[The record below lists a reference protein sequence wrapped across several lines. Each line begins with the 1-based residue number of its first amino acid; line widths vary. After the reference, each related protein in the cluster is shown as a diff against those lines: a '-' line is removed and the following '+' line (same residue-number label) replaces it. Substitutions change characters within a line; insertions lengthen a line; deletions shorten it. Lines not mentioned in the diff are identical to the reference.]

1 MWNMEEKKIQGFE
14 QAVRVLPLRLRQEAM
29 ALPEE
34 QRARVE
40 ELRLRWGRPMAAVL
54 PEGERPLGGEPV
66 TGQEL
71 EQLLEL
77 ASRASFHTVAD
88 QLRRGYLTV
97 EGGHRVGLCGT
108 AVVRDGEL
116 RGLRRLSSAA
126 VRVARQAVGAARPV
140 SDRLL
145 RREGTLYSTLILA
158 PPGAGKTT
166 LLRDLIRAASDGEGM
181 TPHRVGVAD
190 ERGEVAA
197 LWNGRPQLEV
207 GARTDVLEGC
217 PKALALMLLLRAMN
231 PQVLAADEIT
241 APEDVRALISA
252 AAELGCIAA
261 GGTEEQRCAVRE
273 YARCIGRAFQ
283 IQDDILDVT
292 STDQE
297 LGKSVGSDRANEKNT
312 FVTVLGLERSRALVE
327 ELTGQ
332 AEQALS
338 GFGDPGFLLCLAR
351 ALAGRR
357 S

>member
-1 MWNMEEKKIQGFE
+1 MADNFKERFS
-14 QAVRVLPLRLRQEAM
+14 QAVKETETVVYSY
-29 ALPEE
+29 LPEE
-34 QRARVE
+34 TGHQKTIFEAMNYSVKAGGK
-40 ELRLRWGRPMAAVL
+40 RLRPLLMREVYRLFGGNGPEIEPFMAAMEMIHTSSLIHDDLPAMDDDDLRRGRPTNHKVYGEATAILAGDGLLTAAFGVL
-54 PEGERPLGGEPV
+54 TQAELPAERVVEAVSCLSREAGPEGMVGGQVLDMAGEGRAL
-66 TGQEL
+66 TRGEL
-71 EQLLEL
+71 EQLQ
-77 ASRASFHTVAD
+77 
-88 QLRRGYLTV
+88 QL
-97 EGGHRVGLCGT
+97 
-108 AVVRDGEL
+108 
-116 RGLRRLSSAA
+116 
-126 VRVARQAVGAARPV
+126 
-140 SDRLL
+140 
-145 RREGTLYSTLILA
+145 
-158 PPGAGKTT
+158 KT
-166 LLRDLIRAASDGEGM
+166 G
-181 TPHRVGVAD
+181 
-190 ERGEVAA
+190 
-197 LWNGRPQLEV
+197 
-207 GARTDVLEGC
+207 
-217 PKALALMLLLRAMN
+217 
-231 PQVLAADEIT
+231 
-241 APEDVRALISA
+241 ALISA